1 MKINSELL
9 ILVGL
14 LILMYVNPSL
24 MATFVNNVLGKVFL
38 LAGIVYLTEKNTILG
53 LLLAVIFIASMQ
65 TNEEGMDNS
74 GKAASLAA
82 AGAKSGGVDATGSP
96 KPPTAAAPKKGKKPA
111 TTQES
116 LATLKPAVITS
127 GRELLSLDEMLRPTE
142 SNMLPVNKP
151 MGSPPSENLL
161 DGQLDLMNPVRMNGT
176 INRGY
181 LPAIF

>member
-1 MKINSELL
+1 MKTNNELL

-14 LILMYVNPSL
+14 LVLMYINPGL
-24 MATFVNNVLGKVFL
+24 MATFVNNVLGKIFI

-53 LLLAVIFIASMQ
+53 LLLVVIFIASMQ
-65 TNEEGMDNS
+65 STVEGMGTAD
-74 GKAASLAA
+74 AA
-82 AGAKSGGVDATGSP
+82 AEAATTPSNTQDESDTDATGDPSQP
-96 KPPTAAAPKKGKKPA
+96 PPTNKKAKMNKENL
-111 TTQES
+111 T
-116 LATLKPAVITS
+116 TLKPAVVTS
-127 GRELLSLDEMLRPTE
+127 GRELLSIDEMLRPTE

-161 DGQLDLMNPVRMNGT
+161 DGQLDLMTPVKMNGT

>member
-1 MKINSELL
+1 MKTNNELL

-14 LILMYVNPSL
+14 LVLMYINPGL
-24 MATFVNNVLGKVFL
+24 MATFANNVLGKIFM

-53 LLLAVIFIASMQ
+53 LLLVVIFIASMQ
-65 TNEEGMDNS
+65 STVEGM
-74 GKAASLAA
+74 GTAEAATPPSNTQDE
-82 AGAKSGGVDATGSP
+82 SDTDATGNPSL
-96 KPPTAAAPKKGKKPA
+96 PPANKKAKINKENL
-111 TTQES
+111 T
-116 LATLKPAVITS
+116 TLKPAVVTS

-161 DGQLDLMNPVRMNGT
+161 DGQLDLMTPVKMNGT